1 MIKTAIKWIGI
12 LSAVELMLFGIMI
25 ATSMTDEEISF
36 IPGLIYWVFKN
47 VLSLP
52 VSLLKEEYPFF
63 LDSKR
68 FPPYGLLLII
78 VNNSLIVV
86 ILGAIRNRKVR
97 KRQEE

>member
-1 MIKTAIKWIGI
+1 MMAI
-12 LSAVELMLFGIMI
+12 
-25 ATSMTDEEISF
+25 SMTDEGISF

-63 LDSKR
+63 LDSRR
-68 FPPYGLLLII
+68 FPPYGTLLII
-78 VNNSLIVV
+78 VNNSMIVV
-86 ILGAIRNRKVR
+86 ILGAIRKRTVK